1 MSDQD
6 KKHNILIYGATGYT
20 GQLTA
25 RLAKQQGLHP
35 ILAGRNGQKV
45 KSLAQEMLFEH
56 RVVDLHNHSMLKQA
70 LQDVKCVLHMAGPF
84 SATSRPMLDA
94 CLATNTHY
102 VDITGEIE
110 VFENCAQRDAE
121 AKRRGLM
128 VLPGA
133 GFDVVPSDC
142 LAKYVADVL
151 PGAIS
156 LTLAISGGGHVSRGT
171 AKTAMEVV
179 GLKPFVRRGGRLVR
193 LNKPSHREFDFG
205 SGLTRCVNVSWG
217 DVASAYYSTGIPDI
231 EVLFPSSAM
240 LERSHR
246 LNPFV
251 SRLLRTDLAQHFI
264 RQRINKRPEGPTEE
278 QRRKARAVLIAEAA
292 DGKRNKIAARLITPD
307 GYTLTAATALAIAQ
321 RIQQDDYK
329 PGFQTPALAYGADFI
344 LQFDHVSRQDITL

>member
-1 MSDQD
+1 MGQRD
-6 KKHNILIYGATGYT
+6 KKQNILIYGANGYT
-20 GQLTA
+20 GQLTT

-35 ILAGRNGQKV
+35 ILAGRNAEKV
-45 KSLAQEMLFEH
+45 KALADDMLFEH
-56 RVVDLHNHSMLKQA
+56 RAIDLHDHSALKQA

-94 CLATNTHY
+94 CLETNTHY

-110 VFENCAQRDAE
+110 IFENCAQRDGE
-121 AKRRGLM
+121 AKGRGLM
-128 VLPGA
+128 VMPGA

-142 LAKYVADVL
+142 LAKYVADLL

-156 LTLAISGGGHVSRGT
+156 LTLAISGGSNVSRGT

-193 LNKPSHREFDFG
+193 LEKPSRREFDFG
-205 SGLTRCVNVSWG
+205 SGLTPCVNVSWG

-231 EVLFPSSAM
+231 DVHFPSSAM
-240 LERSHR
+240 LERSYR
-246 LNPFV
+246 LNSFA
-251 SRLLRTDLAQHFI
+251 SRLLRTNMTQYFI

-278 QRRKARAVLIAEAA
+278 QRQNARAVLIAEAA
-292 DGKRNKIAARLITPD
+292 DGKRNKIAARLVTPD
-307 GYTLTAATALAIAQ
+307 GYTLTAATALAIAR
-321 RIQQDDYK
+321 RIQEDDYK

-344 LQFDHVSRQDITL
+344 LQFDHVSREDITL